1 METRMAKKITEN
13 NDVAQLARETLREH
27 KAVFERIFSIVT
39 QSKMKGKGADV
50 DRQRSYKKQ

>member
-1 METRMAKKITEN
+1 MAKKITEN